1 MQIELWTLVDELM
14 KWVIIPMAA
23 ILWVHNQKLG
33 SHARC
38 VPACRP
44 RPYYP
49 GQKMMNLSPINP
61 SRLKSSC
68 LQHRH

>member
-49 GQKMMNLSPINP
+49 GQTM
-61 SRLKSSC
+61 
-68 LQHRH
+68 